1 MVSMTNFEKNY
12 PILAAIDQT
21 VEELTTGD
29 DPYPMRMVID
39 ALREIAEVCEEFE
52 NDPYNDPK

>member
-1 MVSMTNFEKNY
+1 MTDFEKNY

-21 VEELTTGD
+21 VEELTTGED
-29 DPYPMRMVID
+29 AYPMQMVID

-52 NDPYNDPK
+52 NDPSFDPQ

>member
-1 MVSMTNFEKNY
+1 MTNFEKNY

-21 VEELTTGD
+21 VEDLTTGED
-29 DPYPMRMVID
+29 AYPMQVVIE

-52 NDPYNDPK
+52 NDPSFATK

>member
-1 MVSMTNFEKNY
+1 MVPMTDFEKNY

-21 VEELTTGD
+21 VEDLTTGED
-29 DPYPMRMVID
+29 AYPMQMVID

-52 NDPYNDPK
+52 NDPSFDPK

>member
-1 MVSMTNFEKNY
+1 MTNFEKNY